1 VKHTWQEN
9 TFRKWIYLQF

>member
-9 TFRKWIYLQF
+9 TFRK